1 MSTPSRRLKLMRVYG
16 DKTKRKPTRRDR
28 QFLNPKKK
36 LTKKERQFLNPSTY
50 RVKLAQSRKKRKR
63 KTRKTKRR
71 KRRKTKRRKR
81 RKRRKTRKRRYKVV
95 GGLSDLGQSKLDAMI
110 ASGMLRG
117 SKGADKYRMDNIKFL
132 QGLTSEE
139 QEGEEGLDFYNLPIK
154 KNKAIRN

>member
-1 MSTPSRRLKLMRVYG
+1 MSTPSRRLQLMRVYG
-16 DKTKRKPTRRDR
+16 DKTKRKPTRRER

-36 LTKKERQFLNPSTY
+36 LTKKERQFLNPSSY
-50 RVKLAQSRKKRKR
+50 RVKLAKSRKKRKR
-63 KTRKTKRR
+63 KTKRHKRR
-71 KRRKTKRRKR
+71 NTKR

-95 GGLSDLGQSKLDAMI
+95 GGLSDLGQNKLDAII

-139 QEGEEGLDFYNLPIK
+139 QEGEEGLDFDNLPIK
-154 KNKAIRN
+154 K

>member
-1 MSTPSRRLKLMRVYG
+1 MSTPSRRRQLMRVYG

-36 LTKKERQFLNPSTY
+36 LTKKERQFLNPTTY

-63 KTRKTKRR
+63 KTKRRKT

-95 GGLSDLGQSKLDAMI
+95 GGLSDLGQNKLDAMI

-139 QEGEEGLDFYNLPIK
+139 QEGEEGLDFDNLPIK
-154 KNKAIRN
+154 K

>member
-1 MSTPSRRLKLMRVYG
+1 MSTPSRRLQLMRVYG

-36 LTKKERQFLNPSTY
+36 LTKKERQFLNPTTY

-63 KTRKTKRR
+63 KTKRRKRRKTKRR

-95 GGLSDLGQSKLDAMI
+95 GGLSDSGQSKLDAMI

-139 QEGEEGLDFYNLPIK
+139 QEGEEGLDFDNLPIK
-154 KNKAIRN
+154 K